1 MFVTHLVHTAK
12 NSTECPNR
20 ANSECKQPNKKKKE
34 NSFSARFTAQGCPR
48 TVEYQYRILPIFQSS
63 QLRRS
68 ICIVNTMLT
77 IFIIWYVLSLFM
89 KKFRK
94 RRIYIYFNASFLF
107 VNKREALAGNVVD
120 ANKQSFQEDTKI
132 CLHMLQYS
140 QWYVKHFPIKE
151 DISALALAVF
161 STSTL
166 QFI

>member
-1 MFVTHLVHTAK
+1 
-12 NSTECPNR
+12 
-20 ANSECKQPNKKKKE
+20 
-34 NSFSARFTAQGCPR
+34 
-48 TVEYQYRILPIFQSS
+48 
-63 QLRRS
+63 
-68 ICIVNTMLT
+68 
-77 IFIIWYVLSLFM
+77 M

-140 QWYVKHFPIKE
+140 HWYVKHFPIKE
-151 DISALALAVF
+151 QDISALALAVF